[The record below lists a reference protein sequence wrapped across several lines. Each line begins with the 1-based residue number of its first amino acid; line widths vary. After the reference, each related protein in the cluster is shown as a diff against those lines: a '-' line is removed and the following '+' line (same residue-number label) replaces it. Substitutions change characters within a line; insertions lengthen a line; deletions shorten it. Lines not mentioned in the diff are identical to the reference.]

1 VADESGSNLRD
12 WQHPWLRVN
21 VLLRDMAHLLLH
33 DRDTRPVLKIELTN
47 AIKTREKLRRGAW
60 WN

>member
-1 VADESGSNLRD
+1 MADEAGSNFRD

-21 VLLRDMAHLLLH
+21 VLVRDMARLL
-33 DRDTRPVLKIELTN
+33 RDPESRPIARVELIK
-47 AIKTREKLRRGAW
+47 AIAMREKLRRHAS

>member
-1 VADESGSNLRD
+1 MADESGSNLRD

-21 VLLRDMAHLLLH
+21 VLLRDMAHLLR
-33 DRDTRPVLKIELTN
+33 DRNARPIIKVELNN
-47 AIKTREKLRRGAW
+47 AIKMREKLRRHVS

>member
-1 VADESGSNLRD
+1 VADEAGSNLRD

-21 VLLRDMAHLLLH
+21 VLLRDMAHVL
-33 DRDTRPVLKIELTN
+33 RDPGARSVIKIEVNN
-47 AIKTREKLRRGAW
+47 AIKMREKLRRYPC

>member
-1 VADESGSNLRD
+1 MADEAGSNLRD

-21 VLLRDMAHLLLH
+21 VLLHDMAHLLG
-33 DRDTRPVLKIELTN
+33 DRDTRSVIKIELNN
-47 AIKTREKLRRGAW
+47 AVKMREKLRRHPC